1 MNAAMDLDLAK
12 TFLAIVSAGSF
23 ARAASRLHIT
33 QAAVSARVQTLESE
47 IGRRLFVRNKAGAR
61 MTTAGHEF
69 LPYATQL
76 VQVWERACH
85 QVALRPGREAV
96 LSLGGEFSLWSALLL
111 NWVITLRRE
120 RPGVALRT
128 HVDTADRL
136 LDRVQTGSL
145 DIAVMYTPHHR
156 PGVEIAPLLEEELIA
171 VSTSSRRKIVSDDY
185 VFVDWGPDFAAQHD
199 AAFPGLK
206 DAGLTV
212 GLGPLA
218 LRYVLVVGGTG
229 YFRTRA
235 VRPYLKSGKLKRVP
249 GTPTFSYAAYA
260 AYSSQADPALVA
272 WAREALVKAAGTM
285 PSQWV

>member
-1 MNAAMDLDLAK
+1 MAE

-23 ARAASRLHIT
+23 ARAAGRLHVT
-33 QAAVSARVQTLESE
+33 QAAVSARVQTLEQE
-47 IGRRLFVRNKAGAR
+47 LGRRLFVRNKAGAR
-61 MTTAGHEF
+61 LTTAGHEF

-76 VQVWERACH
+76 VQVWERACQ

-111 NWVITLRRE
+111 NWIIGLRKQ
-120 RPGVALRT
+120 RPSVALRT

-136 LDRVQTGSL
+136 LERVQTGSL
-145 DIAVMYTPHHR
+145 DVAVMYTPHHR
-156 PGVEIAPLLEEELIA
+156 PGIEIAPLLEEELIA
-171 VSTSSRRKIVSDDY
+171 VTTSSRRKLVRDDY

-235 VRPYLKSGKLKRVP
+235 VQRYLKSGELKRVP
-249 GTPTFSYAAYA
+249 GTPKFSYSAYA
-260 AYSSQADPALVA
+260 AYSRQADAELVG
-272 WAREALVKAAGTM
+272 WAREVLVNAARDL
-285 PSQWV
+285 PDQWV

>member
-1 MNAAMDLDLAK
+1 MDLHLAE

-23 ARAASRLHIT
+23 ARAAGRLHVT
-33 QAAVSARVQTLESE
+33 QAAVSARIQTLEQE
-47 IGRRLFVRNKAGAR
+47 LGRRLFVRNKTGAR
-61 MTTAGHEF
+61 LTTAGHEF

-111 NWVITLRRE
+111 NWIITLRKE
-120 RPGVALRT
+120 RPSVALHT

-156 PGVEIAPLLEEELIA
+156 PGIEMAPLLEEELIA
-171 VSTSSRRKIVSDDY
+171 VTTSSRRKLVRDDY

-199 AAFPGLK
+199 AAYPGLK

-235 VRPYLKSGKLKRVP
+235 VQRYLKSGELKRVP
-249 GTPTFSYAAYA
+249 GTPKFSYSAYA
-260 AYSSQADPALVA
+260 AYSQQADPELVA
-272 WAREALVKAAGTM
+272 WAREALVNTASDL
-285 PSQWV
+285 PDQWV

>member
-1 MNAAMDLDLAK
+1 VDLHLAE

-23 ARAASRLHIT
+23 ARAAGRLHVT
-33 QAAVSARVQTLESE
+33 QAAVSARIQTLEQE
-47 IGRRLFVRNKAGAR
+47 LGRRLFVRNKTGAR
-61 MTTAGHEF
+61 LTTAGHEF

-111 NWVITLRRE
+111 NWIITLRKE
-120 RPGVALRT
+120 RPSVALHT

-156 PGVEIAPLLEEELIA
+156 PGIEMAPLLEEELIA
-171 VSTSSRRKIVSDDY
+171 VTTSSRRKLVRDDY

-199 AAFPGLK
+199 AAYPGLK

-235 VRPYLKSGKLKRVP
+235 VQRYLKSGELKRVP
-249 GTPTFSYAAYA
+249 GTPKFSYSAYA
-260 AYSSQADPALVA
+260 AYSQQADPELVA
-272 WAREALVKAAGTM
+272 WAREALVNTASDL
-285 PSQWV
+285 PDQWV